1 MERVLLVTGGGR
13 GIGAATVRLAAAAGF
28 AVAINYRERADA
40 AETLAHEI
48 EAGGHRAIAVRA
60 DVADDSAVGDM
71 FRTVDD
77 AFGPVTALVNSA
89 GVDGGAFRVS
99 DFRPDVLDTLFRTN
113 VVGTMLCCREAVR
126 RMSTR
131 LGFGGGAIVNV
142 SSMAGT
148 IGGRPGKSHYAASK
162 AAIDAFTV
170 GLAREVARE
179 GIRAN
184 AIRPGVTLTDM
195 TAPVRDNQAEHDHV
209 SATIAMGRPAEADEV
224 AGPILYLLSDAASFI
239 SGACL
244 DASGGGF
251 VIDRGRNGQ

>member
-1 MERVLLVTGGGR
+1 MDRILLVTGGGR
-13 GIGAATVRLAAAAGF
+13 GIGAATVRLAAASGYGI
-28 AVAINYRERADA
+28 AINYRDRADA
-40 AETLAHEI
+40 AEALAHEI
-48 EAGGHRAIAVRA
+48 ETGGHRAITVRA
-60 DVADDSAVGDM
+60 DVADDAAVAKM
-71 FRTVDD
+71 FRTVDH
-77 AFGPVTALVNSA
+77 ALGPVTALVNSA

-99 DFRPDVLDTLFRTN
+99 DFRPEVLDALFRTN

-170 GLAREVARE
+170 GLAREVALE

-184 AIRPGVTLTDM
+184 AVRPGMTLTDM
-195 TAPVRDNQAEHDHV
+195 TAPVRDDPAERDHV

-224 AGPILYLLSDAASFI
+224 AGPILYLLSDAASFV

-251 VIDRGRNGQ
+251 VIDRGRDG

>member
-1 MERVLLVTGGGR
+1 MDRVLLVTGGGR
-13 GIGAATVRLAAAAGF
+13 GIGAATVRFAADAGY
-28 AVAINYRERADA
+28 ALAINYRHRADL
-40 AETLAHEI
+40 AEALAHDI
-48 EAGGHRAIAVRA
+48 EAGGHRAITVRA
-60 DVADDSAVGDM
+60 DVADDTAVTDM
-71 FRTVDD
+71 FRTIDD
-77 AFGPVTALVNSA
+77 ALGPVTALVNSA
-89 GVDGGAFRVS
+89 GVDGGAFRVA
-99 DFRPDVLDTLFRTN
+99 DFRFDVLDELFRTN

-170 GLAREVARE
+170 GLAREVAPE
-179 GIRAN
+179 GIRVN

-195 TAPVRDNQAEHDHV
+195 TAMVRDDPAEHGHV
-209 SATIAMGRPAEADEV
+209 SATIAMGRPAEVDEV
-224 AGPILYLLSDAASFI
+224 AHPVLFLLSDAASFI

-251 VIDRGRNGQ
+251 VIDRGRA